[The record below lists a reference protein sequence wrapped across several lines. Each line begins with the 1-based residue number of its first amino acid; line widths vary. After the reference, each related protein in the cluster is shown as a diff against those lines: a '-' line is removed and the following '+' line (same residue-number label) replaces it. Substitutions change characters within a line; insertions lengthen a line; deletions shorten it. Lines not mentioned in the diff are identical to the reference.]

1 MAEFSHQGL
10 NLFWADPLDQLGRRV
25 EVLAGPA
32 SPANMLR
39 LVCRVGDGPEQA
51 VQAWPVG
58 VDPESG
64 MQVFAADLP
73 ESTLGQAVNWRP
85 VLQNGIKRADPGV
98 HALPVAAA
106 VPAPPKGPEKA
117 PFAVDATFVARVTVP
132 LAKPPITVGDTPD
145 GLRIIYPLGPGGT
158 VKGPHIDG
166 TVEHLGGDWMRVR
179 DDGVG
184 IVGVRAL
191 VTTSD
196 GAKLIAEYSG
206 VADFGPDGH
215 SALIVG
221 KPPDQVPIQLTPRF
235 LTSDAKWSWVN
246 RLQCIGIG
254 HVTMSSLLVEY
265 DLYALGLKAPG
276 KTGG

>member
-1 MAEFSHQGL
+1 
-10 NLFWADPLDQLGRRV
+10 
-25 EVLAGPA
+25 
-32 SPANMLR
+32 
-39 LVCRVGDGPEQA
+39 
-51 VQAWPVG
+51 
-58 VDPESG
+58 
-64 MQVFAADLP
+64 
-73 ESTLGQAVNWRP
+73 
-85 VLQNGIKRADPGV
+85 
-98 HALPVAAA
+98 
-106 VPAPPKGPEKA
+106 
-117 PFAVDATFVARVTVP
+117 VARVTVP
-132 LAKPPITVGDTPD
+132 LVNPPITVGDTPD
-145 GLRIIYPLGPGGT
+145 GLRIIYALGPGGT

-196 GAKLIAEYSG
+196 GAKLLAEYSG

-215 SALIVG
+215 SALLAG

-246 RLQCIGIG
+246 RLQCIGMG
-254 HVTMSSLLVEY
+254 RVTMSSLLVEY
-265 DLYALGLKAPG
+265 DLYALGLRAPG